1 MRLLL
6 RNGTASLV
14 HADAGGA
21 VLAMAIAGS
30 QPAKSVA
37 LGTLGGGV
45 QLLDVAKR
53 TASRCE
59 AEAEPATGEAELSAI
74 SSARVSVIAQPNCPT
89 RLPHPI
95 APPDCPTRLPHPI
108 APPYCPTPLP

>member
-74 SSARVSVIAQPNCPT
+74 NSARVSGVVWDKKLPQLLYASTDAGQRPLVIPPT
-89 RLPHPI
+89 WS
-95 APPDCPTRLPHPI
+95 
-108 APPYCPTPLP
+108 